1 MDELSKKAAEV
12 TECKRESFRWLEANF
27 YDEWLQVEK
36 SFRCERDPEKDD
48 DGNEDATQTS
58 LGMPDT
64 FSHVQ
69 RTVARITAQI
79 PDISFHAKD
88 PVISELIGR
97 TLMWNWDK
105 GRVQRQQKKHVRQAA
120 LFGWSVRAWWWCRE
134 EYQRRKRVDPM
145 NADPETVD
153 LLLRQYTSFDSRLF
167 WMLPKAI
174 QALVLAKMAAR
185 YGKGGLLPVEYTY
198 RGYQGPRAE
207 FLFTGDCYP
216 EPNFQDIQSSGYFI
230 TERRRNADWMESV
243 AKDIPEFADGMH
255 AFLRDKPNG
264 TEAKRFGNRES
275 NSLRDRMEAQI
286 GRTTEPEHSGNKHT
300 RRWTFTEMWI
310 PGKDSRLRLVGEDD
324 HFIGEIPCPYDLET
338 KIPFTELVLI
348 DDLLSGIGNSTAR
361 ILRGLQ
367 QLHDRQVSQRVD
379 LIYNILRPLLGTS
392 NYELYNNPGL
402 VKRGKGFR
410 IVKMRGPN
418 DLWMQ
423 GEQAAMAAAAAGLS
437 DESSHFRLWQLASGD
452 SNMSMAANVDP
463 QQNRTATGAKIAA
476 ANQDILTKDLNDMF
490 VESSLSADADMM
502 YLLNRSELTD
512 PVSVE
517 AHKYY
522 RRYGVKDPIEQA
534 WVEVEPAMFQMD
546 GEITVKAG
554 STLADD
560 DESHVAQAQA
570 LFAMFNGNPT
580 VNQETLRDDVLIAHG
595 KGREL
600 QKWAA
605 PKQAPPAPEFRGNA
619 SLTVKW
625 EMLSIEEKQAWAAKY
640 GLELTPA
647 QLAGPT
653 PPPEIAGPPAPPPG
667 APPMLPAPAQ
677 EAAA

>member
-1 MDELSKKAAEV
+1 MDELSKKAAEA
-12 TECKRESFRWLEANF
+12 TECKKESFRWMEANF
-27 YDEWLQVEK
+27 YAEWLSVEK

-48 DGNEDATQTS
+48 SGNEDTTQTS

-88 PVISELIGR
+88 PMVSELIGR

-105 GRVQRQQKKHVRQAA
+105 GKVQRQQKKHVRQAA
-120 LFGWSVRAWWWCRE
+120 MFGWSVRAWWWCRE
-134 EYQRRKRVDPM
+134 EYQRRKRVDPL
-145 NADPETVD
+145 NADEETVN
-153 LLLRQYTSFDSRLF
+153 LLLRQYTSFPSELF
-167 WMLPKAI
+167 WILPKQI

-198 RGYQGPRAE
+198 RGYQGPRSE
-207 FLFTGDCYP
+207 FLFAGDCYP
-216 EPNFQDIQSSGYFI
+216 EPNFQDLQSSGYFI
-230 TERRRNADWMESV
+230 VERRRSYDWIEAV
-243 AKDIPEFADGMH
+243 AKDIPEFAAGMH
-255 AFLRDKPNG
+255 AFLREKPNG
-264 TEAKRFGNRES
+264 TEAKRFGDRES

-286 GRTTEPEHSGNKHT
+286 GRTTDDEYAGNKHT
-300 RRWTFTEMWI
+300 RKWTFTEMWI
-310 PGKDSRLRLVGEDD
+310 PGKDARLRLVGEDGYY
-324 HFIGEIPCPYDLET
+324 IGEIPCPYDLEG

-402 VKRGKGFR
+402 MKRGKGFR

-423 GEQAAMAAAAAGLS
+423 GEQAAMAAAAAGLN
-437 DESSHFRLWQLASGD
+437 DESGIMRLWQMASGD
-452 SNMSMAANVDP
+452 SNLSMAANVDP

-476 ANQDILTKDLNDMF
+476 ANQDVLTKDLNDMF
-490 VESSLSADADMM
+490 LWSGLNADAEMM

-512 PVSVE
+512 PVTVE
-517 AHKYY
+517 AQKYY

-534 WVEVEPAMFQMD
+534 WVDVEPAMFQVD
-546 GEITVKAG
+546 GEITVQAG

-560 DESHVAQAQA
+560 DESNVTQAQN
-570 LFAMFNGNPT
+570 LWAMFAGVPT
-580 VNQETLRDDVLIAHG
+580 VNQETLRDTVLIAHG

-605 PKQAPPAPEFRGNA
+605 PQTPPPPPEFRGNA

-625 EMLSIEEKQAWAAKY
+625 EMLSLEEKQAWASKY

-647 QLAGPT
+647 QLAAPV
-653 PPPEIAGPPAPPPG
+653 PPPEIAGPP